1 MDSTII
7 GALIGVIGII
17 IGALLTHSMS
27 KIMVSTKKKS
37 EYFKKVH
44 LKILP
49 MAEIWFMAETQFR
62 RSHDL
67 KSDYEGSQ
75 FISFFKSTLEENI
88 ETIEGDL
95 YQVYIDLKYMD
106 FVEDFSGFM
115 MNLNAI
121 EKLNVVVDEL
131 IKENKK
137 LKICKNEI
145 MDRYKKLR
153 NSVNL
158 WIWFSKNIHEVAAI
172 NTIMAMKWNFKI
184 PIDEIFTDS
193 YFNMVIKPQTDEN
206 KILELFKNRYYKEEK
221 DNLTL
226 AST

>member
-17 IGALLTHSMS
+17 IGVLLTYSMS

-37 EYFKKVH
+37 EYLQKVH
-44 LKILP
+44 LKILS

-62 RSHDL
+62 GSHDL

-88 ETIEGDL
+88 EIIEGDL

-121 EKLNVVVDEL
+121 EKLNVVVDEF

-158 WIWFSKNIHEVAAI
+158 WIWFSKNIHEVTTI

-184 PIDEIFTDS
+184 PIDEIFADS
-193 YFNMVIKPQTDEN
+193 YFDTVIKPLTDEN

-221 DNLTL
+221 DNLTP

>member
-1 MDSTII
+1 M
-7 GALIGVIGII
+7 
-17 IGALLTHSMS
+17 
-27 KIMVSTKKKS
+27 
-37 EYFKKVH
+37 
-44 LKILP
+44 
-49 MAEIWFMAETQFR
+49 
-62 RSHDL
+62 
-67 KSDYEGSQ
+67 
-75 FISFFKSTLEENI
+75 EENI

>member
-17 IGALLTHSMS
+17 IGVLLTYSMS
-27 KIMVSTKKKS
+27 KVMVSTKKKS

-49 MAEIWFMAETQFR
+49 MAEIWFMAKTQFR
-62 RSHDL
+62 GSHGL
-67 KSDYEGSQ
+67 KRDYEDSQ

-88 ETIEGDL
+88 EIIEGNL

-106 FVEDFSGFM
+106 FVEDFSGFIM
-115 MNLNAI
+115 HLDAI
-121 EKLNVVVDEL
+121 EKLNVVIDEL

-145 MDRYKKLR
+145 MDRYKKLK

-172 NTIMAMKWNFKI
+172 NTIMTMKWNFKI
-184 PIDEIFTDS
+184 PIDEIFADS
-193 YFNMVIKPQTDEN
+193 YFNTVIKPQTDEN

-221 DNLTL
+221 DNLTPT
-226 AST
+226 ST